1 MSHFTTIQTQIR
13 DVSALRAA
21 CRELDLTVDP
31 NATARGYGS
40 NKLKGELVIR
50 LKGPY
55 DIAINQQPDGN
66 FGLTTDRWA
75 GHVEKEVG
83 TNYGRLL
90 QCYAVRKAQTEAR
103 RKGYTTRRQKLK
115 DGSIKLT
122 IGLPPVALAKAGG
135 VR

>member
-21 CRELDLTVDP
+21 CQELGLTVDT
-31 NATARGYGS
+31 NTTARGYGS

-55 DIAINQQPDGN
+55 DIAVNQQPDGN
-66 FGLTTDRWA
+66 FGLTTDWWA

-83 TNYGRLL
+83 
-90 QCYAVRKAQTEAR
+90 
-103 RKGYTTRRQKLK
+103 KG
-115 DGSIKLT
+115 
-122 IGLPPVALAKAGG
+122 AL
-135 VR
+135 VSWPDQRHQPLRN